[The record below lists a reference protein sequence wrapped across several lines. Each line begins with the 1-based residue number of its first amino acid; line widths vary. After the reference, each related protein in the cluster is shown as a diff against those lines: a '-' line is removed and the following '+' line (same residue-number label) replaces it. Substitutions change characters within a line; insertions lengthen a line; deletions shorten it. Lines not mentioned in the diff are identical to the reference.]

1 MFRNLS
7 KPQLTK
13 IKQQIVSAFVRS
25 ILVYS
30 YIFQGLSS
38 EKNRLYLFQGI
49 SSVPNV
55 HLWSV

>member
-7 KPQLTK
+7 KPQLTN
-13 IKQQIVSAFVRS
+13 IKQHNCIGIRAFDS
-25 ILVYS
+25 PLYL
-30 YIFQGLSS
+30 YISS